1 MDKLGDLSTL
11 NIRRDSDVFVGRCID
26 EVTGNM
32 LTNATAIK
40 LTAIKMLCHVG
51 CPVGP
56 ELQSLERQ
64 YFPDT
69 AFPSALEHGD
79 SEEESLDEVE
89 HRSVHLYADMVRAK
103 WPDLT
108 EAQIDNV
115 CDQVEVVVA
124 GYGET
129 LDSAKGNVQ
138 CMINKMRKSS
148 TVLATIRANYKKVI
162 AE

>member
-1 MDKLGDLSTL
+1 
-11 NIRRDSDVFVGRCID
+11 
-26 EVTGNM
+26 
-32 LTNATAIK
+32 
-40 LTAIKMLCHVG
+40 MLCHVG

-64 YFPDT
+64 YFPGT
-69 AFPSALEHGD
+69 EFPSALECGAP
-79 SEEESLDEVE
+79 SEEASLDDVFDEVE
-89 HRSVHLYADMVRAK
+89 YRSVHLYADMVRTK

-115 CDQVEVVVA
+115 CGQVEVVVT
-124 GYGET
+124 GFGET

-148 TVLATIRANYKKVI
+148 TVLATIRANYKKAT

>member
-1 MDKLGDLSTL
+1 
-11 NIRRDSDVFVGRCID
+11 
-26 EVTGNM
+26 M

-51 CPVGP
+51 CPVEP
-56 ELQSLERQ
+56 ELRSLERQ

-69 AFPSALEHGD
+69 EFPSALERGAL
-79 SEEESLDEVE
+79 EVSLDEVFDE
-89 HRSVHLYADMVRAK
+89 VDHRSVHPYADIVREK

-108 EAQIDNV
+108 EAQVDNV

-129 LDSAKGNVQ
+129 LESAKGNVQ

-148 TVLATIRANYKKVI
+148 TVLGTLRANYRKVI
-162 AE
+162 AK